1 MLRNKRIILLTLMFL
16 LFFCG
21 FIIIRTVLTDTNKY
35 GDIQYNSA
43 TSKYNPNLYNCAWIP
58 EWASGTGLLSL
69 KNNYNELKCISPVL
83 YELNNDGTLKNVS
96 PSNLKLIVEFAKS
109 KNIKIY
115 PTIAMM
121 DHNIFTSVLQ
131 NDENLERHIN
141 QILEFVL
148 KGEYDGVDL
157 DYESTKYSDND
168 KYQYFIKSL
177 YSKLHENSK
186 KLIIT
191 VLSKWG
197 DNIEYPSLKE
207 TRKVQDWSFLSNYAD
222 QIRIMAY
229 DYTYMRAKLP
239 GPIAPIDWI
248 ERIIQYA
255 KTQIPDE
262 KIVLGV
268 HLYSYQWA
276 VASENKAL
284 LDSLPFEF
292 AYDYMINS
300 YDEKANVS
308 SYEYET
314 VQRIIK
320 DNKGELLGNQ
330 GENVYIYQKY
340 INDTRMYE
348 NRVLVFIDQKGV
360 LLRKKLAS
368 QYNIYGICYWRIGN
382 EGNLLK
388 DI

>member
-69 KNNYNELKCISPVL
+69 KNNYNEIKCISPVL
-83 YELNNDGTLKNVS
+83 YEVNNDGTLKNVS

-109 KNIKIY
+109 KDIKIY

-131 NDENLERHIN
+131 SDENLERHIN

-177 YSKLHENSK
+177 YSKLHENNK

-207 TRKVQDWSFLSNYAD
+207 TRKVQDWRFLANYAD

-229 DYTYMRAKLP
+229 DYTFMKAKLP

-248 ERIIQYA
+248 EKIIQYA

-268 HLYSYQWA
+268 HLYSYQWS
-276 VASENKAL
+276 VASENKVL
-284 LDSLPFEF
+284 LDGLPFEF

-314 VQRIIK
+314 VQKIIK

-340 INDTRMYE
+340 INDTKMYE
-348 NRVLVFIDQKGV
+348 NRVLVYIDQKGV
-360 LLRKKLAS
+360 LSRKKLAS